1 MRGEQEKICF
11 EQIRKQAIEKGDMRM
26 LCLLD
31 GAVANSDSNAFPDF
45 LTPDGFIEHFQ
56 VTAAKETKKGSKH
69 NIAETGFERD
79 SKTTFEQEKKNF
91 LQSPPRENAKAGTYD
106 LTVIPH
112 EMVSPEYSYDS
123 FVKSFKRNFEKH
135 IQHLQDYN
143 GDKTNG
149 VFLIELVGARV
160 TIIQNGLFKEFYRL
174 ARDCN
179 LLSYV
184 HGFSEQVRYV
194 IFADS
199 DGYELI
205 EAKDIPT
212 RLQYIPKDITFGVG
226 QYSSTNLHLFIDL

>member
-11 EQIRKQAIEKGDMRM
+11 EQIRKQAIEKGDMRV

-45 LTPDGFIEHFQ
+45 VLPNGFIEHFQ
-56 VTAAKETKKGSKH
+56 VTAANETRKGSEH
-69 NIAETGFERD
+69 NIATIEFEREN
-79 SKTTFEQEKKNF
+79 KKTFEQEKEDF

-106 LTVIPH
+106 LAVIPH

-135 IQHLQDYN
+135 IQHLQSYN

-160 TIIQNGLFKEFYRL
+160 TIEQNRRFNEFYRL
-174 ARDCN
+174 AKDYN

-184 HGFSEQVRYV
+184 YGFSEQVRYV
-194 IFADS
+194 VFADS

-205 EAKDIPT
+205 ETKDIPT

-226 QYSSTNLHLFIDL
+226 RYSRTKLQLFIDL